1 MTDRPEDAGHGALF
15 KNDKKE
21 KPSHPDYKGDVT
33 IHGKKFW
40 ISAWLKPSEKTGK
53 KYMSLAFRRAEE
65 EQDTAPAKSTPKRTG
80 SAGGRGF
87 DKSVDDDQTIPF

>member
-40 ISAWLKPSEKTGK
+40 ISAWLKTSDKTGK
-53 KYMSLAFRRAEE
+53 RYMSLAFRRADED
-65 EQDTAPAKSTPKRTG
+65 QPAAPANGKRAAAG
-80 SAGGRGF
+80 AGGRGF
-87 DKSVDDDQTIPF
+87 DRPLDDEMPF